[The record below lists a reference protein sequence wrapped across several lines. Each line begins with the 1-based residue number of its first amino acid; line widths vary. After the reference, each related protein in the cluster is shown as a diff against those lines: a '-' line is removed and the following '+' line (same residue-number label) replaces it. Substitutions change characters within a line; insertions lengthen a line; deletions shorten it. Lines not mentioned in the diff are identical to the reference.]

1 MVRTNKPSS
10 EGNNKTNDN
19 ASNLTNSTTVFAE
32 GLIHDNRIIAIDTIK
47 LDEHSRL
54 TLTKN
59 VKDVFPIEPGD
70 KIAVYQKIQKN
81 KSANELIFKIQR
93 EGNTIVDTWTVKR
106 NISIS
111 DIQVPNNGTLIKI
124 NQKEPDNNDNNDN
137 QEQKNSISKVNNNKI
152 MLVDDEAD
160 LLAVF
165 KTILSSQGY
174 NVETF
179 SNSQEALRRFLEVN
193 NSYNNNSDSQ
203 SQTDNTHLP
212 YYDLVILDIRMP
224 GLNGTQLYQILKA
237 LSANTKILFISA
249 LDAAQEI
256 VSMLPSV
263 KSTDVIQKP
272 IEANHFLK
280 KVSEAITAPSFSIF
294 FTLFNFIQII
304 TSPGY
309 LEFLST

>member
-1 MVRTNKPSS
+1 MVRI
-10 EGNNKTNDN
+10 NKTSDDSNN
-19 ASNLTNSTTVFAE
+19 NNNSKNNLTNPAAVVFND
-32 GLIHDNRIIAIDTIK
+32 GIIHDNKMVAIDTMK
-47 LDEHSRL
+47 LDAHSRL

-70 KIAVYQKIQKN
+70 KIAVYQNISKKN
-81 KSANELIFKIQR
+81 KGANELIFKIQR

-106 NISIS
+106 NISVS
-111 DIQVPNNGTLIKI
+111 GIQVPNNTTLMKI
-124 NQKEPDNNDNNDN
+124 NQNESDNDDDN
-137 QEQKNSISKVNNNKI
+137 QQQKNNSLKINNNKI

-160 LLAVF
+160 LLLAF

-193 NSYNNNSDSQ
+193 NNKNYDSQ
-203 SQTDNTHLP
+203 CQTDTLP

-237 LSANTKILFISA
+237 LSTNTKILFVSA

-256 VSMLPSV
+256 VSILPSV
-263 KSTDVIQKP
+263 KSTDIIQKP
-272 IEANHFLK
+272 VEVNHFLK
-280 KVSEAITAPSFSIF
+280 KISETITAPSLSLF
-294 FTLFNFIQII
+294 FTLVSLIQVI
-304 TSPGY
+304 TSNGC
-309 LEFLST
+309 LECFNT